1 MQAIN
6 FALEDALRSRVREY
20 PEKALRW
27 VESLHAGNGGADALD
42 LLRMKGRD
50 VFCIW
55 YLEKAWK
62 RLPRGLDTDAV
73 EDGALS
79 HFSALLDDGVGFR
92 TEPSY
97 PPRVFFAVLG
107 EIVSTGWNSF
117 HRPEKFLTEAFA
129 DVLAATIKTA
139 SAVLPRTQDPG
150 LSHDQLDS
158 IALFQGHQYGRA
170 IYYDDDDDD
179 DPVFRSDLDS
189 LSLAS
194 LEVSSL
200 KRPALDSNTKGRR
213 AEKRHR
219 HA

>member
-73 EDGALS
+73 ED
-79 HFSALLDDGVGFR
+79 
-92 TEPSY
+92 
-97 PPRVFFAVLG
+97 
-107 EIVSTGWNSF
+107 VS
-117 HRPEKFLTEAFA
+117 
-129 DVLAATIKTA
+129 VLAGCGAANCADAWTRVHSATSVRFSTTV
-139 SAVLPRTQDPG
+139 SVSG
-150 LSHDQLDS
+150 LSHRILH
-158 IALFQGHQYGRA
+158 A
-170 IYYDDDDDD
+170 
-179 DPVFRSDLDS
+179 
-189 LSLAS
+189 
-194 LEVSSL
+194 SSL
-200 KRPALDSNTKGRR
+200 PFWAKSCRPVGTASTDQRSF
-213 AEKRHR
+213 
-219 HA
+219 